1 MTARPPRSPTA
12 RTRRLPENRA
22 PHGQRPRID
31 HSWNV
36 DTREAVRIQNH
47 LRSSLILSD
56 HFGTLRT
63 VAGVDASFSRTG
75 WTRAAAVVLS
85 LPTLEILDRARA
97 TIRTTF
103 PYRTGLLTFREAPA
117 VLDALA
123 RLRRPPDLLICDG
136 QGIAHPRRMGLAA
149 HIGLLTDIPSIGAA
163 KSRLT
168 GSHTTVPEGRG
179 EWVPLVDK
187 SETIGAVLR
196 TREGVR
202 PLYISPGHRVS
213 IERAVELVMRCVTR
227 YRLPE
232 TTRAAHALA
241 GRGRDRSDQHEE
253 NVS

>member
-1 MTARPPRSPTA
+1 MTARPGRSPTA
-12 RTRRLPENRA
+12 RRRRLPDNRA

-47 LRSSLILSD
+47 LRSRLILRD
-56 HFGTLRT
+56 RFGTPRT

-75 WTRAAAVVLS
+75 WTRAAAVVLA
-85 LPTLEILDRARA
+85 LPSLEILDHARA
-97 TIRTTF
+97 VRRTSF

-117 VLDALA
+117 VLEALR

-168 GSHTTVPEGRG
+168 GTHSTVPDGRG
-179 EWVPLVDK
+179 EWVPLLDK
-187 SETIGAVLR
+187 GEPIGAVLR

-213 IERAVELVMRCVTR
+213 IGSAVELVMRCVTR

-241 GRGRDRSDQHEE
+241 GRGRERSHRHEE
-253 NVS
+253 DVS